1 MGLKHLVVIIL
12 FSLLLLP
19 ITSWGQAQETY
30 ADEQRQQLLRRK
42 EAMLFKPVSITETTQ
57 EVIEVIGL
65 GSPSFSVSNN
75 ADGTEGSYAHQLR
88 VSYPLQ
94 TVGGKNGYQI
104 IFYGVGEKIPY
115 SVVKEDGKTVVY
127 FPFQIHDQLKSK
139 IEQALNARKKV
150 QLKLLLEPSGIRE
163 ATWII
168 N

>member
-65 GSPSFSVSNN
+65 GSPSFTVSNH
-75 ADGTEGSYAHQLR
+75 ADGTEGSYVHQLR
-88 VSYPLQ
+88 VSYTLQ

-115 SVVKEDGKTVVY
+115 SVLKEDGSTFIY
-127 FPFQIHDQLKSK
+127 IPFQIHDQLKSR
-139 IEQALNARKKV
+139 IEQSINARRKV
-150 QLKLLLEPSGIRE
+150 QLKLLLKPSGVRE

>member
-1 MGLKHLVVIIL
+1 MGIKHSLVTIL
-12 FSLLLLP
+12 LALMLVPNS
-19 ITSWGQAQETY
+19 TWGQAQETY

-42 EAMLFKPVSITETTQ
+42 ETMLFKPVSLAETVQ

-65 GSPSFSVSNN
+65 GFPSFSISNY

-94 TVGGKNGYQI
+94 TVGGKTGFQI

-115 SVVKEDGKTVVY
+115 SVVKEDGSTLIY
-127 FPFQIHDQLKSK
+127 FPFQVHDQLKSR
-139 IEQALNARKKV
+139 IDQSLAARKKV
-150 QLKLLLEPSGIRE
+150 QLKLLLKPSGLRE
-163 ATWII
+163 ATWTI